1 MHTILVILLILAM
14 IATVVAL
21 VRGIVQF
28 LRTSH
33 EDLEGGGPNLSGE
46 RQNRMMRARI
56 LFQAAAIIIVILL
69 LLLGGSRS

>member
-1 MHTILVILLILAM
+1 M
-14 IATVVAL
+14 IATVVAR

-28 LRTSH
+28 LRTSN
-33 EDLEGGGPNLSGE
+33 EDLAGGGPNLSGE